1 MCYIVEITFADIL
14 QSFFVFFKAA
24 QEIWSQLLGC
34 YYVFLQYYQ
43 ILNG

>member
-1 MCYIVEITFADIL
+1 MCYIVEITFAEIL

-24 QEIWSQLLGC
+24 QEILSQLFGC
-34 YYVFLQYYQ
+34 YVFLQYYQ